1 MILFDVLV
9 QFKNAVE
16 YGGICT
22 IGTRIDFYDW
32 LFRSPEHWGPKSG
45 ATEVTMD
52 LSYMLFQRRV
62 SEEPHV
68 AVGTEESIAVL
79 CCGVRKSVRTSD
91 VFLKGV
97 EVVDNFRAEV
107 ALVDYGG
114 QGRNDQTWVLS
125 FMHLLKMFI
134 EVIEGGQYLQAVLTD
149 VGLLWLI

>member
-62 SEEPHV
+62 SEE
-68 AVGTEESIAVL
+68 TCL
-79 CCGVRKSVRTSD
+79 LT
-91 VFLKGV
+91 
-97 EVVDNFRAEV
+97 
-107 ALVDYGG
+107 
-114 QGRNDQTWVLS
+114 LS
-125 FMHLLKMFI
+125 KEYQSSLETHIRRLAI
-134 EVIEGGQYLQAVLTD
+134 T
-149 VGLLWLI
+149 